1 MGGTVWSIAIV
12 YAAGGNLN
20 RIDIG
25 MASNTLTISKEKNE
39 RLESIV
45 NEMIFREF

>member
-1 MGGTVWSIAIV
+1 MHENDIFTLSQEIAKD
-12 YAAGGNLN
+12 YGQKALN
-20 RIDIG
+20 
-25 MASNTLTISKEKNE
+25 AISKEKNE